1 MKYLTNRQEIAYAM
15 NFGRYPV
22 VRINLETCPPGY
34 DNYYKGDLVKVMAPS
49 KRHPDMYC
57 TGRLYLERY
66 ENGKEQIGVLTD
78 STCLHD
84 SFGYSDVMER
94 LEIAQAPVLHAGD
107 TVVLIEDYPKRRMC
121 KVRMM
126 KARDFVEPHVFP
138 CITLSDVPDDFDTSV
153 PRGW

>member
-1 MKYLTNRQEIAYAM
+1 MKYLTDRKEIAYAM

-22 VRINLETCPPGY
+22 VRINLETCPSGY
-34 DNYYKGDLVKVMAPS
+34 ENYYKGDLVKVMAPT
-49 KRHPDMYC
+49 KRHPDLYC

-66 ENGKEQIGVLTD
+66 GIGKEKIGVLTD
-78 STCLHD
+78 SICLHD
-84 SFGYSDVMER
+84 SFGYSDVMEM

-107 TVVLIEDYPKRRMC
+107 IVVLIEEYPKTRMC

-126 KARDFVEPHVFP
+126 KASDHVDPNVYP
-138 CITLSDVPDDFDTSV
+138 CITLMDVPNDFDSSV